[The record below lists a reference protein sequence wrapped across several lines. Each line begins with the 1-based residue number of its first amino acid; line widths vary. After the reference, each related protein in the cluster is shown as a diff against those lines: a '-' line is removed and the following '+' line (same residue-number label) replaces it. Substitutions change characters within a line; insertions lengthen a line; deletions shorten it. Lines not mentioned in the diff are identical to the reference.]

1 MERLGESRLTEES
14 PLTQALQDDQRWSA
28 RNPALA
34 MAVYVIAYLVCT
46 LGGGALRPATMPVW
60 LGAALA
66 LFFELAILL
75 ASILLVLSI
84 ARLKIGPWAELA
96 WVALLLALFVISR
109 PDSIAIAG
117 GWLGNP
123 EGGRRVA
130 QALKI
135 TPAQQFMGN
144 IALILWAVFLGRLV
158 SRVVREGKL
167 LLPVAA
173 VASVAD
179 TVTVFWG
186 VVAHLTQKAPEVV
199 KTFSAQT
206 PVAAPPSISLPTISS
221 IGIGDFMFLALFL
234 AVAVRYGMDA
244 TRAMWLTLIVMV
256 FVAPVPFI
264 LIPSLGTTGMPGL
277 PFLSLGVLAANWR
290 YLRFTRD
297 EKRALAFVG
306 LLVAAAVAAIILRR

>member
-1 MERLGESRLTEES
+1 VTEES
-14 PLTQALQDDQRWSA
+14 PLTQAPRNDQRWSA
-28 RNPALA
+28 RNPATA
-34 MAVYVIAYLVCT
+34 VAVYVIAYLVFT
-46 LGGGALRPATMPVW
+46 LGGGGLQPGTMPIW

-75 ASILLVLSI
+75 VSILLVLSI
-84 ARLKIGPWAELA
+84 ARLKIGLWAELA
-96 WVALLLALFVISR
+96 WVALLLALFVLSR

-123 EGGRRVA
+123 EEGRRIA

-135 TPAQQFMGN
+135 TPAQQFVGN
-144 IALILWAVFLGRLV
+144 IALILWAVLLGRLV

-199 KTFSAQT
+199 RTFSAQT

-244 TRAMWLTLIVMV
+244 TKAMWYTLIVMV
-256 FVAPVPFI
+256 FVAPLPFI
-264 LIPSLGTTGMPGL
+264 LIPKLGLTGMPGL

-290 YLRFTRD
+290 YLHFTRD
-297 EKRALAFVG
+297 EKRALVFAA
-306 LLVAAAVAAIILRR
+306 LLIAAAAAAIVLVLRR

>member
-1 MERLGESRLTEES
+1 MTEES
-14 PLTQALQDDQRWSA
+14 PLTQAPQDDSRWSA
-28 RNPALA
+28 RNPAIA
-34 MAVYVIAYLVCT
+34 MGVYVAAYLACT
-46 LGGGALRPATMPVW
+46 LAGGALRPATMPIW
-60 LGAALA
+60 LGATLA
-66 LFFELAILL
+66 LFFELTILL
-75 ASILLVLSI
+75 ASILLVLSV
-84 ARLKIGPWAELA
+84 ARLKMGPWAELG
-96 WVALLLALFVISR
+96 WVVVLLALFVLSR

-117 GWLGNP
+117 GWLGIP
-123 EGGRRVA
+123 EAGRRAA

-135 TPAQQFMGN
+135 TPAQQFAGN
-144 IALILWAVFLGRLV
+144 IALILWAVFLGRLI

-199 KTFSAQT
+199 RTFSAQT

-234 AVAVRYGMDA
+234 AVIVRYGMNA
-244 TRAMWLTLIVMV
+244 TKATWFTVIVMV

-264 LIPSLGTTGMPGL
+264 LIPRLGTTGMPGL
-277 PFLSLGVLAANWR
+277 PFLSLGVIAANWR
-290 YLRFTRD
+290 YLRFSRD

-306 LLVAAAVAAIILRR
+306 LLIAAAVAAIILRH